1 MGGQVTTRRGQG
13 SERVQPPSR
22 QAAPKRSAASTS
34 GTSAAAASRALGTA
48 TPPGLG
54 SGGMGSLLLWFGLTV
69 LFLRGIFASLN
80 SLSAWIDRRE
90 TRRWQIARDRFFD
103 AQRPRPHNRASR

>member
-13 SERVQPPSR
+13 SERLQPPSR

-34 GTSAAAASRALGTA
+34 GTSAAAASRALDTA
-48 TPPGLG
+48 VPLGLG
-54 SGGMGSLLLWFGLTV
+54 SGGMGIVLWLGLTV

-103 AQRPRPHNRASR
+103 AQGARPHNRASR

>member
-13 SERVQPPSR
+13 SERLQPPSR

-34 GTSAAAASRALGTA
+34 GTSAAAASRALDTA
-48 TPPGLG
+48 APLGLG
-54 SGGMGSLLLWFGLTV
+54 SGGMGIVLWLGLTV

-103 AQRPRPHNRASR
+103 AQGARPHNRASR